1 MVRSRLWVIPGAT
14 TVAMVAMDV
23 PGAGAEIKIGA
34 LLRSSLAS
42 ACDSAA
48 PGLKRMAT
56 EIDENAAA
64 LHHRLISNGANI
76 AGWTRSFLIRQ
87 LGIIEITRLAPG
99 GTLANVQVDLQVSD
113 GSRVLPIYSLLA
125 NGDCEVVEGRRL
137 YYRQD
142 GNVDR
147 LELLDRNLVPTSAAI
162 ELNPTFPEPE
172 LSNSQSS
179 GVRVAV
185 VDSGVNY
192 RLPHIASA
200 LARDSAHKPLG
211 YDYWDVDNHPFD
223 SDTRHSPFFP
233 LRRGTRTASI
243 LTMESPGAR
252 LVPYRFPYPDVGR
265 MVDLVADAD
274 RVGVRIVLISFE
286 GRGRGDWRPFRRAA
300 ANHQGLLFVISAGIG
315 GRDLDRNPL
324 FPASLDLANAIIVT
338 GVTRAG
344 DLLAGVNWGQ
354 NTVDLAIVADEFPA
368 LGFDGSVRSVS
379 GTSVAAARI
388 AAMAVQLFEVNPS
401 WTAQQ
406 VRTEIVGRARQPKTT
421 DRRTRYGVIETAPH
435 PQTTA
440 DPS

>member
-1 MVRSRLWVIPGAT
+1 
-14 TVAMVAMDV
+14 
-23 PGAGAEIKIGA
+23 
-34 LLRSSLAS
+34 
-42 ACDSAA
+42 
-48 PGLKRMAT
+48 
-56 EIDENAAA
+56 
-64 LHHRLISNGANI
+64 
-76 AGWTRSFLIRQ
+76 
-87 LGIIEITRLAPG
+87 
-99 GTLANVQVDLQVSD
+99 
-113 GSRVLPIYSLLA
+113 
-125 NGDCEVVEGRRL
+125 
-137 YYRQD
+137 
-142 GNVDR
+142 
-147 LELLDRNLVPTSAAI
+147 
-162 ELNPTFPEPE
+162 
-172 LSNSQSS
+172 
-179 GVRVAV
+179 
-185 VDSGVNY
+185 
-192 RLPHIASA
+192 
-200 LARDSAHKPLG
+200 
-211 YDYWDVDNHPFD
+211 
-223 SDTRHSPFFP
+223 
-233 LRRGTRTASI
+233 
-243 LTMESPGAR
+243 
-252 LVPYRFPYPDVGR
+252 